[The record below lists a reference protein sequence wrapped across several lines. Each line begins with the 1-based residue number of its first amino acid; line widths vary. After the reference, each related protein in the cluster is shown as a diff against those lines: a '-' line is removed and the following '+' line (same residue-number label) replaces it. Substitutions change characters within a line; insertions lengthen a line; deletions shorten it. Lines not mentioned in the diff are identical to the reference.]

1 MDSIDIEENELV
13 LWIFINIIDIY
24 LYFYVMCWD
33 FDLWI
38 ILIIDFISVNFELLV
53 FYKLKCFMYV
63 YYCYKNEF
71 FLK

>member
-1 MDSIDIEENELV
+1 
-13 LWIFINIIDIY
+13 
-24 LYFYVMCWD
+24 MCWD
-33 FDLWI
+33 FDLLI

>member
-38 ILIIDFISVNFELLV
+38 IGIGIVSWKLSKSEMLWYIDL
-53 FYKLKCFMYV
+53 
-63 YYCYKNEF
+63 
-71 FLK
+71 